1 MRTTALRAVAEP
13 GSSSIQ
19 PENIAQ
25 EIQNKENK
33 PAGTKALMQN
43 YSRYSVEFAKG
54 SGAYLWDTNGKKY
67 LDFLSGIAVTGFGH
81 NHPVIKRAVENQL
94 NNLWHVSNLFEAS
107 GQESLASK
115 LAEKSGLSSVFF
127 CNSGTEANEAAI
139 KFARKWGKGRSH
151 IITAVGGFHGRTMG
165 SMSATGQYKVWDGF
179 QPLTPGFSYLPFG
192 DSSVLEDAYD
202 RNLVAVMV
210 EPIQGESGIIV
221 PPKGYLKALREF
233 CDRHDL
239 LLIFDE
245 VQTGMGRTGKF
256 FAHQWEELKPDII
269 TVAKGIA
276 NGIPLGAAICSEK
289 VAKEIT
295 PGCHGSTFGG
305 NPLAVAAA
313 NAVVDMLD
321 SETLLK
327 NERLGNMLMNAIE
340 SLNIESIKTIR
351 GKGLLIGLELTEGCS
366 AKQAAKKLLEKGVIV
381 GTSGDT
387 VIRVLPPFVISMEE
401 IVAFTQALNEVLNEN

>member
-13 GSSSIQ
+13 GSSTIQ
-19 PENIAQ
+19 PENTKDKQ
-25 EIQNKENK
+25 HNNHK
-33 PAGTKALMQN
+33 PADSKALMQN
-43 YSRYSVEFAKG
+43 YSRYPVEFAKG
-54 SGAYLWDTNGKKY
+54 SGAYLWDTQGRQY

-81 NHPVIKRAVENQL
+81 NHPVIKKAVEDQL
-94 NNLWHVSNLFEAS
+94 NNLWHVSNLFESS
-107 GQESLASK
+107 GQESLASR
-115 LAEKSGLSSVFF
+115 LAENSGLSQVFF

-202 RNLVAVMV
+202 RNLVAIMV
-210 EPIQGESGIIV
+210 EPIQGESGIVV
-221 PPKGYLKALREF
+221 PPKGYLKSLREF
-233 CDRHDL
+233 CDKHDL

-256 FAHQWEELKPDII
+256 FAHQWEEVKPDII
-269 TVAKGIA
+269 TLAKGIA

-313 NAVVDMLD
+313 NAVVNMLD
-321 SETLLK
+321 QETLLK
-327 NERLGNMLMNAIE
+327 VERLGNMLMNAIE
-340 SLNIESIKTIR
+340 KLNIDSIKEIR
-351 GKGLLIGLELTEGCS
+351 GKGLLIGLELAEGVS
-366 AKQAAKKLLEKGVIV
+366 AKAAARKLLEKGVLV

-387 VIRVLPPFVISMEE
+387 VIRILPPFIISMEE
-401 IVAFTQALNEVLNEN
+401 ILAFTQTLKEVLNA

>member
-1 MRTTALRAVAEP
+1 M
-13 GSSSIQ
+13 
-19 PENIAQ
+19 
-25 EIQNKENK
+25 
-33 PAGTKALMQN
+33 
-43 YSRYSVEFAKG
+43 EFAKG
-54 SGAYLWDTNGKKY
+54 MGAYLWDTKGKKY

-81 NHPVIKRAVENQL
+81 NHPVIKKAVEVQL

-107 GQESLASK
+107 GQETLAQK
-115 LAEKSGLSSVFF
+115 LAVKSGLKSVFF

-192 DSSVLEDAYD
+192 DASVLEDAYD
-202 RNLVAVMV
+202 RNLAAVMV

-221 PPKGYLKALREF
+221 PPKGYLKGLRQF
-233 CDRHDL
+233 CDKHDL
-239 LLIFDE
+239 LLILDE

-276 NGIPLGAAICSEK
+276 NGIPLGAAIVSEK
-289 VAKEIT
+289 VAEVIT
-295 PGCHGSTFGG
+295 PGSHGSTFGG

-313 NAVVDMLD
+313 NEVVDLLD
-321 SETLLK
+321 DEMLLK
-327 NERLGNMLMNAIE
+327 IERSGNMLLNAIE
-340 SLNIESIKTIR
+340 SLNLDSIKAIR
-351 GKGLLIGLELTEGCS
+351 GKGLLIGIELSEGYS
-366 AKQAAKKLLEKGVIV
+366 AKKAAAQLLEKGVVV
-381 GTSGDT
+381 GTSGDS
-387 VIRVLPPFVISMEE
+387 VIRALPPFVISMEE
-401 IVAFTQALNEVLNEN
+401 IVAFTQALNEVLNV